1 MGDSSERVL
10 RVTKSCNVA
19 AGVIEP
25 CGTENEN
32 YILGSVLSSKF
43 LQPINIS
50 YFYLNVFLLFSLTS
64 ALNVISLTSAL
75 L

>member
-43 LQPINIS
+43 LLPINIS
-50 YFYLNVFLLFSLTS
+50 YFY
-64 ALNVISLTSAL
+64 
-75 L
+75 

>member
-43 LQPINIS
+43 YNQLIS
-50 YFYLNVFLLFSLTS
+50 FFSH
-64 ALNVISLTSAL
+64 ISLSIFL
-75 L
+75 FNSFVIK

>member
-43 LQPINIS
+43 LQPINIIIILL
-50 YFYLNVFLLFSLTS
+50 FKFIHVIFLLL
-64 ALNVISLTSAL
+64 A
-75 L
+75 

>member
-25 CGTENEN
+25 CGSENEN

-43 LQPINIS
+43 LYKKCHTFSYIS
-50 YFYLNVFLLFSLTS
+50 SCYFLITIFL
-64 ALNVISLTSAL
+64 
-75 L
+75 